1 MLTFRHSGLGLIAAV
16 FVFLVIAR
24 PASAQVTTVVVVPG
38 ASNPWLAGMPNG
50 ATASGGDVAPDESPA
65 LVTGFTLKG
74 GDLFQF
80 SVTGSVDYSG
90 GTPTD
95 PPDGQFGYD
104 TSHADGAE
112 NGISDVTM
120 PVDAM
125 LGVFLGPDPP
135 DPNAVPGALDFT
147 SQASQDYLTLTPAV
161 GQVFFIGDGLT
172 SGNVRQQVVAP
183 SGATRLYL
191 GTMDGFGWFNNT
203 GSFSA
208 QVTDLTAAPVSK
220 VPSLTILHGF
230 DFTSGFNTPYHGV
243 IQGPDGSLYG
253 VTSAGLQGGQY
264 VNSGAV
270 FQIAPDGTFRIL
282 HQFSD
287 QNDGYKPSA
296 RLLLVGNQ
304 LFGTCSA
311 GGAGDLGYDGPG
323 TVFVIDL
330 SKVSPTDNAA
340 GFSVIHYFAAS
351 ADQADGSNPQGALFL
366 ASDGNLYGTTS
377 NSGNSATG
385 TIFQIKP
392 DNSGRFSVTPRTTPS
407 GTDTFNG
414 SYTTIYQ
421 VGAGDNAGLIPYAGV
436 VQGPDGFLYGTTQQG
451 GPSSLG
457 TIYKVGTDGQGFTLL
472 HALASDSAG
481 NAPEGA
487 APQSV
492 PLFASDGNLYGT
504 ALYGGQSQFGTVF
517 QIKPDADGVFSI
529 DSPFQVLHDFRF
541 INDPADPAPDGAA
554 PADGLI
560 QATDGNLYGATEA
573 GGAISGVSSGTIF
586 SIASSGGQ
594 FSAASPFSTIYSFD
608 LYDNNDTG
616 ADRVSGP
623 LIQGSDGRLYGETLQ
638 GGPGGAGTVFA
649 LDAGLPAP
657 PAVTSVAGSLA
668 PPDATTGD
676 TTLVVHGT
684 NFAAGDTVSIDGVN
698 APVTSRDYH
707 QADEL
712 ITVTLASPL
721 RAGAHTVVVADTAP
735 GVRVSNPFAFM
746 VTLLS
751 PQIIQITRGGGGAVT
766 TADTTL
772 IIHGNSFAL
781 GDIVSV
787 GNAGGATLTQVIL
800 DSGSQFTVTLSQP
813 LPAGHHDVTVT
824 HSAPDGRVSNTYDLE
839 VLAVSPAISA
849 VSGTSNPPVVTTA
862 DTTLIVHGT
871 NFSATDAPV
880 FSGTTASAT
889 VAGRDLSNPADE
901 QITVTLSQTLA
912 AGHYTAEVPH
922 GTPDTSTPFLFTVVA
937 APAPTLT
944 STAYSAQ
951 TGQGVLNVSGTG
963 FVRTGTTR
971 ITPNDPN
978 VTLGGTLTISFGSS
992 TQLTATFSQPLPA
1005 GVYTLTETN
1014 PDNKTAQIQVY
1025 VLAVT
1030 SATYDPQALTVTIL
1044 GAGFPDNAAVTV
1056 GDASNGLVINPL
1068 QITNAD
1074 QIVVNLFGPLPPGPH
1089 TFTVTNPDGQ
1099 AASATLKVIAP
1110 VTGLELTVNNSVPV
1124 SGVILTPG
1132 GAGFSGTANL
1142 MQINPDPNSLAGP
1155 SAPAAP
1161 RSAGRAAPAPPAAGD
1176 SPIIDHVKVQTD
1188 LGHGDQP
1195 ADTLVRIEGS
1205 NFDASSADYGQTI
1218 VTVDGVAGKGVSV
1231 HDANTITLFISVITD
1246 NKTHSIS
1253 VTNPDGKTSQ
1263 TVAFGVV
1270 DGNFN
1275 KQGQFVPQPTT
1286 SYQISI
1292 QGSSLVGP
1300 GTSIGATA
1308 ESPLGS
1314 SFQKA
1319 AIGESDAVKNGAS
1332 LIGQDGAGIVAAG
1345 GGNIV
1350 AAGGG
1355 NIVSHDAG
1363 GIVSH
1368 DAGGIVAQGGG
1379 NLIGQDGSGI
1389 VSHDAGG
1396 ILVKDDGSHL
1406 ISQDGAGLQVAGD
1419 NVLTGVGASPG
1430 APRSFRTFAPPAAA
1444 ASNGYMDVTLFVSKA
1459 GQGMRLLVTRY
1470 TPGERDLILYKD
1482 PSVTVTPSSGTPAP
1496 VAAITAGVVVTR
1508 GPVTRDTHTHQPF
1521 QVLTLTNTGA
1531 GALSGPFL
1539 IGLTGL
1545 PAGVT
1550 VVAPSG
1556 VVAGSPAVA
1565 APGGTLAPGASVQ
1578 VRVDFTDPTNARF
1591 SYGTAVYAGL

>member
-1 MLTFRHSGLGLIAAV
+1 MRRSLLPLMRAALLLAA
-16 FVFLVIAR
+16 LVSLAAAQ
-24 PASAQVTTVVVVPG
+24 PASAQVTTTVVVPG
-38 ASNPWLAGMPNG
+38 TSDPWLAGMPNG

-95 PPDGQFGYD
+95 PPDGEFGYD
-104 TSHADGAE
+104 TSHAGGAE
-112 NGISDVTM
+112 NGVSDVTM

-147 SQASQDYLTLTPAV
+147 SQASQDYLTLTPTV

-172 SGNVRQQVVAP
+172 SGSVRQQVVAP
-183 SGATRLYL
+183 AGATRLYL
-191 GTMDGFGWFNNT
+191 GTMDGSGWYNNT

-208 QVTDLTAAPVSK
+208 QVTDLTAAPVPK

-230 DFTSGFNTPYHGV
+230 DFNSGFNTPYYGV

-253 VTSAGLQGGQY
+253 VTITGYQGSQS

-287 QNDGYKPSA
+287 QNDGYRPSSK
-296 RLLLVGNQ
+296 LLLVGNQ

-330 SKVSPTDNAA
+330 PKVNPTDNAA

-377 NSGNSATG
+377 NSGNSASG

-421 VGAGDNAGLIPYAGV
+421 FGVGDNAGLNPHAGV

-457 TIYKVGTDGQGFTLL
+457 IIYKVGTDGQGFTLL

-487 APQSV
+487 SPQSV

-504 ALYGGQSQFGTVF
+504 ALFGGHAQYGTVF
-517 QIKPDADGVFSI
+517 QIQPDADGVFGMN
-529 DSPFQVLHDFRF
+529 SPFQVLHDFSGT
-541 INDPADPAPDGAA
+541 PDGAT

-560 QATDGNLYGATEA
+560 QATDGNLYGATEV
-573 GGAISGVSSGTIF
+573 GSAINSLDSGTIF
-586 SIASSGGQ
+586 SIASSGGR

-608 LYDNNDTG
+608 SHDNNNTG

-623 LIQGSDGRLYGETLQ
+623 PIQGSDGRLYGETLQ
-638 GGPGGAGTVFA
+638 GGPGGFGTVFA

-698 APVTSRDYH
+698 ASVTSRDYH
-707 QADEL
+707 QADEM
-712 ITVTLASPL
+712 ITVTLSSPL
-721 RAGAHTVVVADTAP
+721 RAGAHTVVIADTAP

-772 IIHGNSFAL
+772 VIHGNSFAL

-800 DSGSQFTVTLSQP
+800 DSGSQLTVTLSQP

-824 HSAPDGRVSNTYDLE
+824 HAAPDKRVSNTYDLE

-849 VSGTSNPPVVTTA
+849 VTGTTNPPAVTTA

-901 QITVTLSQTLA
+901 KITVTLSQTLA
-912 AGHYTAEVPH
+912 AGPYTARVPH
-922 GTPDTSTPFLFTVVA
+922 GTPDTSTPFPFTVVA

-951 TGQGVLNVSGTG
+951 TGQGVLNVYGTG

-971 ITPNDPN
+971 ITPNDPS

-1014 PDNKTAQIQVY
+1014 PDNKAARIQVY

-1044 GAGFPDNAAVTV
+1044 GAGFPDNAAVAI

-1099 AASATLKVIAP
+1099 AASATLKVPAP

-1142 MQINPDPNSLAGP
+1142 MQINPDPNSLAGSSPP
-1155 SAPAAP
+1155 SAP
-1161 RSAGRAAPAPPAAGD
+1161 RSIRRAAPAPPAAGD

-1188 LGHGDQP
+1188 LGHGDVP

-1205 NFDASSADYGQTI
+1205 NFDASNADYGLTK
-1218 VTVDGVAGKGVSV
+1218 VTVDGLPYTGNGVVV
-1231 HDANTITLFISVITD
+1231 HDANSITLFIGVITD
-1246 NKTHSIS
+1246 NKTHSLS

-1275 KQGQFVPQPTT
+1275 QQGQFVPQPTT

-1292 QGSSLVGP
+1292 QGSSLLGP

-1308 ESPLGS
+1308 QSPLGS

-1319 AIGESDAVKNGAS
+1319 AIGSAGIVAQGGGN
-1332 LIGQDGAGIVAAG
+1332 LIGQDGCGIVAQG

-1350 AAGGG
+1350 AQGGG
-1355 NIVSHDAG
+1355 NVISNDG
-1363 GIVSH
+1363 GSVISN
-1368 DAGGIVAQGGG
+1368 DGGSIVAQGGG

-1396 ILVKDDGSHL
+1396 ILVTDNGSTL
-1406 ISQDGAGLQVAGD
+1406 VSNSSGTLVAGD
-1419 NVLTGVGASPG
+1419 NVLTGAGALPGGRPSFRSFALPG
-1430 APRSFRTFAPPAAA
+1430 APTP
-1444 ASNGYMDVTLFVSKA
+1444 NGSMDVTLFVSKA
-1459 GQGMRLLVTRY
+1459 GQGLRLLVTRY

-1496 VAAITAGVVVTR
+1496 VAAAPAGAVVTR
-1508 GPVTRDTHTHQPF
+1508 GPVTRDAHTHQPF
-1521 QVLTLTNTGA
+1521 QVLTLTNTGTA
-1531 GALSGPFL
+1531 TLAGPFL

-1550 VVAPSG
+1550 VTGSV
-1556 VVAGSPAVA
+1556 VTVAGSPAVT
-1565 APGGTLAPGASVQ
+1565 APGGTLAPRTSVQ
-1578 VRVDFTDPTNARF
+1578 VRVNFSDPTNASF